1 MQFVQWHETS
11 KYWIKSGINDPC
23 KIDVFLCK
31 ILWFYNFLLKVHILI
46 QMNKNPLLNIKIILF
61 LNSHWLIKH
70 MIIQI
75 SSKDHRLPFNWIQT
89 SPHYSPSCDARV
101 EKKNKIQFSDS
112 LSRLLRVF
120 APHFLGQ
127 SYVRRSEITF
137 FTNAYRHSYSDMI
150 LVAKF
155 NF

>member
-1 MQFVQWHETS
+1 MSFCV
-11 KYWIKSGINDPC
+11 KYCGFTIFCWKY
-23 KIDVFLCK
+23 
-31 ILWFYNFLLKVHILI
+31 ILLI

-61 LNSHWLIKH
+61 LNFTLAAKSSIWLFKFPLKTIDFPLIEFKLLL
-70 MIIQI
+70 IILL
-75 SSKDHRLPFNWIQT
+75 HAMRGL
-89 SPHYSPSCDARV
+89 
-101 EKKNKIQFSDS
+101 KKNKIQFSDS